1 MKTYAFVQNKK
12 ETDEKEQVKNLQQI
26 MLSVLILKKS
36 ILFPL

>member
-1 MKTYAFVQNKK
+1 VQNKK
-12 ETDEKEQVKNLQQI
+12 EIDEKEQVKDLLQI